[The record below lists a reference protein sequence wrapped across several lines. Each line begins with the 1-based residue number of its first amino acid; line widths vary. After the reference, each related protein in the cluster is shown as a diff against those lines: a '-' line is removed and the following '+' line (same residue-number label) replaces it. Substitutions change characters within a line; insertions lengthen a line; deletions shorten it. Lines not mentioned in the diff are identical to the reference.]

1 MGATGKSNADAVRPL
16 VQVSVFLDYVC
27 PFCYVGS
34 ARLLRLDERF
44 DLRVNWMFIE
54 LRPET
59 PPEGQALD
67 TLPYS
72 EAEFEVMNRSL
83 GELAAEEGL
92 ALADDRRLANSH
104 RALLLAE
111 AAKSLGRE
119 PFYRLHRSLFDA
131 NFATARNI
139 GDESVLRDIVAA
151 CGLPE
156 SLPDQAW
163 SDPSLEER
171 LARYRQIAARNSIS
185 SVPTYVFGERR
196 LSGVQPFEAF
206 DEAAHE
212 ASSA

>member
-1 MGATGKSNADAVRPL
+1 MSETETPADGGRPL
-16 VQVSVFLDYVC
+16 IQVGVFLDYVC
-27 PFCYVGS
+27 PFCHIGS
-34 ARLLRLDERF
+34 ARLLRLGERF

-59 PPEGQALD
+59 PPEGQGLD

-83 GELAAEEGL
+83 AELAAEEGL
-92 ALADDRRLANSH
+92 ALARDRRLANSH

-119 PFYRLHRSLFDA
+119 PFYRLHRRLFESH
-131 NFATARNI
+131 FARARNI

-151 CGLPE
+151 CGLPD

-163 SDPSLEER
+163 SDPSLETR
-171 LARYRQIAARNSIS
+171 LAHYRQIAARHAIS
-185 SVPTYVFGERR
+185 SVPTYIFGDRV

-206 DEAAHE
+206 EDAARSI
-212 ASSA
+212 SSG